1 MKIAVSATVP
11 DLNADIDPRFGRCQY
26 FIIVDSDTMEFEAVK
41 NESMMAAGGAG
52 ISAAQMIA
60 KKGAEVVLTGNCG
73 PNAHDTLSA
82 AGVQVI
88 TGVTGQVKAAIDAF
102 NKGEYKVTEQPNV
115 NAHFG
120 SGGGGNIITEDG
132 TAGMGRGSGRG
143 SGRGMGC
150 GGGRGTGMGRGMMS
164 AMPQSAPSNEA
175 EELQMLKGE
184 AHLMSQQLADIHHR
198 ISELEGKQ
206 R

>member
-1 MKIAVSATVP
+1 MKIAVSATAP
-11 DLNADIDPRFGRCQY
+11 DLNTDIDPRFGRCQY
-26 FIIVDSDTMEFEAVK
+26 FIIVDSDTMEFEAIK

-52 ISAAQMIA
+52 ISAAQTIA

-73 PNAHDTLSA
+73 PNAHETLSA
-82 AGVQVI
+82 AGVQVT
-88 TGVTGQVKAAIDAF
+88 TGVSGQIKAAIEAYK
-102 NKGEYKVTEQPNV
+102 KGEFTANEQPNV

-120 SGGGGNIITEDG
+120 AGGGGSTMTGGSN
-132 TAGMGRGSGRG
+132 AGMGRGSGRG
-143 SGRGMGC
+143 SGRGMGF

-164 AMPQSAPSNEA
+164 AMPQTAPSNEA